1 MGVEFRLGGQD
12 HNKVEDFLAQRP
24 SGVHAIILDTKAAK
38 HQQAAAEAA
47 ADAGIEVL
55 FEPATER
62 LTEPGFELP
71 GLAYYR
77 PELYDIDALS
87 RDQGE
92 RTRLV
97 DAVWAAHPSFV
108 TVRTPPHFF
117 VRDERA
123 AHLNVA
129 LAEDARARYEGKLR
143 PTLVLSS
150 RYPIAAAGELAAEY
164 IASGI
169 TELELRI
176 SPLGGENESVRKVRA
191 AFALLDAFTSAG
203 LTVTLGQSGN
213 IGQVA
218 LALGHAGHFSIGIG
232 MREKVDHVA
241 AITRQKAP
249 PKQSEDGE
257 TQSGGP
263 TAGIY
268 LPGLA
273 LTSNPRVGRVFLAN
287 TDIRTRVGCR
297 LGICGTSVHG
307 PGLDPRAHY
316 LHARTHEVQQLI
328 SRPQRWRHS
337 SEIDRLRRALEL
349 RELINRSYLA
359 DGSKAIPTRTLGS
372 LINDI
377 ESERAHRTA

>member
-1 MGVEFRLGGQD
+1 
-12 HNKVEDFLAQRP
+12 
-24 SGVHAIILDTKAAK
+24 
-38 HQQAAAEAA
+38 
-47 ADAGIEVL
+47 
-55 FEPATER
+55 
-62 LTEPGFELP
+62 
-71 GLAYYR
+71 
-77 PELYDIDALS
+77 
-87 RDQGE
+87 
-92 RTRLV
+92 
-97 DAVWAAHPSFV
+97 
-108 TVRTPPHFF
+108 
-117 VRDERA
+117 
-123 AHLNVA
+123 
-129 LAEDARARYEGKLR
+129 
-143 PTLVLSS
+143 VLSS
-150 RYPIAAAGELAAEY
+150 RYPVAAAGALAAEY
-164 IASGI
+164 IAAGI

-203 LTVTLGQSGN
+203 LLVTLGQSGN

-232 MREKVDHVA
+232 MREKIDHVA

-273 LTSNPRVGRVFLAN
+273 LTSKPRVGRVFLAN

-316 LHARTHEVQQLI
+316 LHARTHEVQQLLG
-328 SRPQRWRHS
+328 RPQQWRHS
-337 SEIDRLRRALEL
+337 SEVDRLRRALEL
-349 RELINRSYLA
+349 RELINRNYLA
-359 DGSKAIPTRTLGS
+359 DGAKPIPTRTLGS

-377 ESERAHRTA
+377 EGERAHRTA

>member
-12 HNKVEDFLAQRP
+12 HNKVEDFLAHRP
-24 SGVHAIILDTKAAK
+24 SGVHAIVLDTKAAK

-47 ADAGIEVL
+47 VGAGVEVL

-62 LTEPGFELP
+62 LTEPGYELP

-77 PELYDIDALS
+77 PELYNIDILS
-87 RDQGE
+87 RDHAARAG
-92 RTRLV
+92 LV
-97 DAVWAAHPSFV
+97 DAVFSATPSFV

-129 LAEDARARYEGKLR
+129 LAEDAHVRYGGKLR

-150 RYPIAAAGELAAEY
+150 RYPAAAAGQLAAEY
-164 IASGI
+164 VAAGI

-176 SPLGGENESVRKVRA
+176 SPLGGEYESVRKVRT

-218 LALGHAGHFSIGIG
+218 LALGHAGHYSVGIG

-241 AITRQKAP
+241 AITRQKTP

-257 TQSGGP
+257 KQSGGP

-273 LTSNPRVGRVFLAN
+273 LTTKPQVGRGFLTN

-297 LGICGTSVHG
+297 LGICGTSVRG

-316 LHARTHEVQQLI
+316 LHARTHEVQQLL
-328 SRPQRWRHS
+328 SRPQQWRQS

-349 RELINRSYLA
+349 RELVNRNYLT
-359 DGSKAIPTRTLGS
+359 DGAKPIPTRTLGS

-377 ESERAHRTA
+377 EGERAHRTA